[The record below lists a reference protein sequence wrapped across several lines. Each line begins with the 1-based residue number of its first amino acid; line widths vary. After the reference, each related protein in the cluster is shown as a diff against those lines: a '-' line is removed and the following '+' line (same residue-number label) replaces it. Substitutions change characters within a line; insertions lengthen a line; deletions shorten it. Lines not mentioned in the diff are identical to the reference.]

1 MFSFM
6 GTEIVATAAGE
17 SSQPEKAITIATN
30 TVIYRIL
37 FFYLGSIFILTTVL
51 SCLNSGL
58 YTSSLMLFSMSQ
70 NGDAPKS
77 FSKLNKKGV
86 PVSAILACTVISYI
100 SVIFNYISPDKIFLF
115 LVNASGG
122 VALLVYLVI

>member
-37 FFYLGSIFILTTVL
+37 FFYLGSIFILVTVLPWNSSSLMKSPFVSILELVNIPAAAQIMNFIILTAVL

-58 YTSSLMLFSMSQ
+58 YTSSRMLFSMSQ
-70 NGDAPKS
+70 NGNAPKS
-77 FSKLNKKGV
+77 FSKLNKK
-86 PVSAILACTVISYI
+86 AYRLARY
-100 SVIFNYISPDKIFLF
+100 
-115 LVNASGG
+115 
-122 VALLVYLVI
+122 